1 MSLIV
6 EDRIKM
12 PKIKEDHVLTDDPNS
27 VLRASKYIGNISLK
41 NLDNR
46 VEEPTLKVPDTKG
59 MEKAQSVVAE
69 FDEKISNL
77 SGMFD
82 VIKYATTYIYEN
94 YQNAIDLYG
103 AGRKKGI
110 KKGGSRPTKLETAET
125 PKSRYYKYYRDAPY
139 NKRGAGRMKGGVE
152 PNDPDFDLGLDE
164 EDDEEDDNLY
174 VPLYNEDDGSSI
186 APSTNTGSAGDDLP
200 PPIGPDLVGSDFTVT
215 KLVDNLVKA
224 SKQTKLVV
232 SFFNKK
238 VVPVLPDLPRME
250 YQSFINDKLSLIDEI
265 AGTIGFIGPYIDD
278 IHRYLQFEIGGNT
291 ANVLYDAFYSLEDE
305 LAKLIGSIKNAK
317 KGFVEK
323 RRTGAGMSGGVRCG
337 GALGGTPILSS
348 IQQYQHIPT
357 KYLL

>member
-27 VLRASKYIGNISLK
+27 VLRASKYISNIALK

-46 VEEPTLKVPDTKG
+46 EEEPTLKVPDTKG
-59 MEKAQSVVAE
+59 MDKAQSVVAE
-69 FDEKISNL
+69 FDEKISKL
-77 SGMFD
+77 SEMFD
-82 VIKYATTYIYEN
+82 IIKYSSTYLYEK

-103 AGRKKGI
+103 AGRKKGV

-139 NKRGAGRMKGGVE
+139 NVRGAGRMKGGADE
-152 PNDPDFDLGLDE
+152 DADFDLGLDE
-164 EDDEEDDNLY
+164 EDDEE
-174 VPLYNEDDGSSI
+174 EDEDVDINDGSSI

-200 PPIGPDLVGSDFTVT
+200 ALGDTDLIGGDFTVS
-215 KLVDNLVKA
+215 KLVDTMVKS
-224 SKQTKLVV
+224 SKQIKLLV

-238 VVPVLPDLPRME
+238 VVPVLPDLPRSE
-250 YQSFINDKLSLIDEI
+250 YQSFIREKLSLIDEI
-265 AGTIGFIGPYIDD
+265 TDTFGFINPYIDD
-278 IHRYLQFEIGGNT
+278 IHRYLSAEVGGNT
-291 ANVLYDAFYSLEDE
+291 GNILYDAFYTLEDE
-305 LAKLIGSIKNAK
+305 MVKLVEAIKNSK
-317 KGFVEK
+317 KTFVEK
-323 RRTGAGMSGGVRCG
+323 RRTGAGMSGGVRSG